1 MKIIYR
7 LKSRIWLVMLIFV
20 FVIASMFTTYANDFP
35 SENIELM
42 VPWSAG
48 GGSDTLMR
56 TIAKYLEIEL
66 GVNVVVVDKPGGGGG
81 VGLVYLKNSKPDGYT
96 IGMSSNA
103 LIYTSYCSTITTPIE
118 DYEFIAH
125 LTTAPAALTVRADSP
140 WETLEDFITA
150 AKSQPGLLRNANDT
164 PGGASHIAAV
174 LLEETLG
181 IKLNKI
187 PYAGFAPSVAALA
200 GGHVDSTTVDIT
212 EVVTMSES
220 GDFRILGVLD
230 RNRHYLV
237 PDVQTIIEQGYNVV
251 SSDSNI
257 MLTPKGVPQERLDIL
272 EKAFLSV
279 LDDPK
284 LVETLRNIGFNV
296 DPQGRAWTKDYWEKV
311 DEKLYKIFYD
321 LGMVTHPKP

>member
-1 MKIIYR
+1 
-7 LKSRIWLVMLIFV
+7 
-20 FVIASMFTTYANDFP
+20 
-35 SENIELM
+35 
-42 VPWSAG
+42 
-48 GGSDTLMR
+48 
-56 TIAKYLEIEL
+56 L
-66 GVNVVVVDKPGGGGG
+66 GVNVIVVDKPGGGGG

-103 LIYTSYCSTITTPIE
+103 LVYTSYCSTITTPIE

-150 AKSQPGLLRNANDT
+150 AKSQPGLITNANDT
-164 PGGASHIAAV
+164 PGGASHIAAI

-200 GGHVDSTTVDIT
+200 GGHVDATTVDIT
-212 EVVTMSES
+212 EVVALSEA

-230 RNRHYLV
+230 RIRHYLV
-237 PDVQTIIEQGYNVV
+237 PDVQTITEQGYNVV

-279 LDDPK
+279 LEDPK

-296 DPQGRAWTKDYWEKV
+296 DPQGRAWTEDYWEEV
-311 DEKLYKIFYD
+311 DEKLYKIFFD
-321 LGMVTHPKP
+321 LDMVIHPKP